1 LTGGGEHDNVRLDP
15 DRGTGVHTRA
25 TAPIDRGGEKE
36 GASVPKFLLAYH
48 GGGMPESQE
57 EQAKVMAAWGAWFGS
72 AGGAITDPGNPVSQ
86 SRTIAPDGSVSQGGG
101 ANPVS
106 GYSLLEAESLD
117 AAVAI
122 AQGCP
127 VLQGGATIEVAET
140 FDVM

>member
-1 LTGGGEHDNVRLDP
+1 V
-15 DRGTGVHTRA
+15 A
-25 TAPIDRGGEKE
+25 
-36 GASVPKFLLAYH
+36 KFLLAYH

-57 EQAKVMAAWGAWFGS
+57 EQAKVMAAWGAWFAS

-86 SRTIAPDGSVSQGGG
+86 ARTVAPDGSVSAGGG

-106 GYSLLEAESLD
+106 GYSLVEAASLD
-117 AAVAI
+117 AAVAL

-127 VLQGGATIEVAET
+127 VLQGGASIEVAET